1 MLAELK
7 QGYSA
12 RPGTLDDT
20 EALVGLFNEYW
31 QAMIG
36 IVKFS
41 VDDFRS
47 IFSTPGFDVAASLR
61 VVLSPAG
68 EIVGSMLVSDLANP
82 PIHPGVFGCV
92 RQGFEGQGIGSYLL
106 KWGEARAR
114 QAIDRC
120 PEGARVAMQV
130 QTTQAHQ
137 PTLRL
142 LEKMGLTPVRY
153 SWIMLTEL
161 NGTPPVP
168 VWPEG
173 IRIQTFQDF
182 TDLDAIVRAVD
193 EAFAD
198 HWGYVD
204 RSGDPERMKRL
215 QHSIAT
221 DPDFDPTLWYMAFA
235 GDEIAGVSLCAPK
248 MGEDRQTGFVQTL
261 GVRRPW
267 RRQGLGLALLHL
279 AFGEFQRRGY
289 AAVGLG
295 VDTQN
300 LSGATRLYE
309 KAGMHPIQELAVY
322 EKELRAGEELSK
334 QSN

>member
-12 RPGTLDDT
+12 RPGTLEDV
-20 EALVGLFNEYW
+20 EALVDLYNEYW
-31 QAMIG
+31 KAMIG

-41 VDDFRS
+41 VDDFRG
-47 IFSTPGFDVAASLR
+47 IFSTPGFDMAASLR

-68 EIVGSMLVSDLANP
+68 EIVGSALVMDLANP
-82 PIHPGVFGCV
+82 PIHPGMFGCV
-92 RQGFEGQGIGSYLL
+92 RQGFESQGIGSHLL
-106 KWGEARAR
+106 DWGEARAR
-114 QAIDRC
+114 HAIERC
-120 PEGARVAMQV
+120 PEGARVSMQV
-130 QTTQAHQ
+130 QTTPTHQ

-142 LEKMGLTPVRY
+142 FQKKGLTPVRY

-161 NGTPPVP
+161 NGTPPEP
-168 VWPEG
+168 IWPEG
-173 IRIQTFQDF
+173 IRIETYQNF
-182 TDLDAIVRAVD
+182 TDLEAIVRAVD

-204 RSGDPERMKRL
+204 RSGDPERMKRV
-215 QHSIAT
+215 QHSLET
-221 DPDFDPTLWYMAFA
+221 DPDFDPTLWYLAFA
-235 GDEIAGVSLCAPK
+235 RDEIAAVALCGPK

-279 AFGEFQRRGY
+279 AFGEFHRRGY

-309 KAGMHPIQELAVY
+309 KAGMRAISELAVY